1 MITDAKVAHDKKNMP
16 ETMWRFR
23 IWQIIESKIFEVTI
37 MIFIVLNMFQMAAD
51 FEGAP
56 PAMIQFLRYTNYV
69 FTFVFFAEAV
79 LKLLVYRQAFF

>member
-23 IWQIIESKIFEVTI
+23 IWQFIESKTFEITI

-56 PAMIQFLRYTNYV
+56 PAMMQFLRISNYV
-69 FTFVFFAEAV
+69 FTFVFLAEAI
-79 LKLLVYRQAFF
+79 LKLIVYRQTYF